1 MGLRI
6 EVSKEQIAAFCKRYG
21 IVELAFFGSVLRDD
35 FGPESDVDVLVRFH
49 PDFYRDFA
57 IMQTMREELSEIL
70 GRDADLVPRVA
81 VEDSRNYIRRNSILQ
96 SAEVFYASQVVNSG
110 SLSLS

>member
-1 MGLRI
+1 MGIQI
-6 EVSKEQIAAFCKRYG
+6 EVPKKRIVAFCEHHE

-49 PDFYRDFA
+49 PEAQRNLA
-57 IMQTMREELSEIL
+57 SMEIIRKELSEIL
-70 GRDADLVPRVA
+70 GRPADLIPRTA

-96 SAEVFYASQVVNSG
+96 SAEVFYSS
-110 SLSLS
+110 S

>member
-6 EVSKEQIAAFCKRYG
+6 EVPKERIAAFCERYG

-35 FGPESDVDVLVRFH
+35 FGPESDVDVLVRFR

-57 IMQTMREELSEIL
+57 IMRTMREELSEIL
-70 GRDADLVPRVA
+70 GRDVDLVPRVA

-96 SAEVFYASQVVNSG
+96 SAEVFYASP
-110 SLSLS
+110 